1 MLECYVSQAMHG
13 KSFSG
18 NRARVVC
25 DGSIGLTI
33 TKMVDLKIELLT
45 FTSCSRKFSG
55 IIPDILPTVV
65 YVTLLLQS
73 IQYAELV
80 NCSFSD
86 NSGTVV
92 VHNTISLFGRE
103 ELHTKQ
109 SFSIIIWVGN
119 LCI

>member
-1 MLECYVSQAMHG
+1 MESLSQATEQELFVMG
-13 KSFSG
+13 PL
-18 NRARVVC
+18 V
-25 DGSIGLTI
+25 TI

-45 FTSCSRKFSG
+45 FTSCSRKCSG

-86 NSGTVV
+86 NSGTIV

-109 SFSIIIWVGN
+109 SFSIINWVGN